1 VIRDFAAI
9 GYDQSNLSLQSYDW
23 RLSLHDLE
31 RRDHYFTLLMW
42 KIEGLV
48 KMNRERVVLIAHR
61 YGGREGGREGGGEG
75 GKEGGVAGK

>member
-1 VIRDFAAI
+1 LIRDFAAI

-48 KMNRERVVLIAHR
+48 KINKERVVLIAHR
-61 YGGREGGREGGGEG
+61 CGGREGGREGGRG
-75 GKEGGVAGK
+75 GRKGGRGW